1 MENFVWPQEDALELC
16 LQLCRAC
23 WNFSFT
29 TWDTPAGGANSLSL
43 CPSCW
48 TRKLFE
54 KTGGSFPF
62 WKFTFGEIQAE
73 MSWQSVLWSC
83 TKPGLPTPHRN
94 SRWSLD
100 DPHHKYS
107 HLAPWQC
114 INRMM
119 TFSPFF
125 FVGGAEEFKKFYTFF
140 KQCELG
146 SYQGLVRSS
155 VHLLQRRCLPP
166 WDTRVAHKQRIN
178 FRLRLDLATSDLFQ
192 CLRRLRLIP
201 NWVLCNWFW
210 FKIIITIPGQ
220 SFYSTNSSIEQSE
233 DVRKLDAPSA
243 SNAAL
248 GRMAGNG
255 MHLASAAFTAL
266 VSMICLT
273 DKWFW
278 FPLKTCMVPQRSVGV
293 LWIHATCND
302 AIVYG

>member
-1 MENFVWPQEDALELC
+1 MSTALPSLLKFFFYHMGHPCGWGQQFISLPLMLNSKIIRKNWRIFPILKIHIWRNSSRNVLTKCSLILHKTRTTDAAPKQPMEPWWPSPQIL
-16 LQLCRAC
+16 
-23 WNFSFT
+23 
-29 TWDTPAGGANSLSL
+29 
-43 CPSCW
+43 
-48 TRKLFE
+48 
-54 KTGGSFPF
+54 
-62 WKFTFGEIQAE
+62 TFGTLAMHQ
-73 MSWQSVLWSC
+73 SNDDVFSVLFC
-83 TKPGLPTPHRN
+83 
-94 SRWSLD
+94 
-100 DPHHKYS
+100 
-107 HLAPWQC
+107 
-114 INRMM
+114 
-119 TFSPFF
+119 
-125 FVGGAEEFKKFYTFF
+125 GGAEEFKKFYTFF

-210 FKIIITIPGQ
+210 FKIIITIPCQ